1 MNVGHLRQHRLREQV
16 FQRLAERFFFRLWVL
31 NFRFDD
37 LFLRHFGDFR
47 QGNQQPLQGS
57 WRQGQ
62 VFLLPAQARGEIHH
76 RNGGVVDLDVDVVE
90 RHAVQRDRIRRREI
104 ERTALLFLHRR
115 RFRHFL
121 RVYRHVHIF

>member
-76 RNGGVVDLDVDVVE
+76 RNGGVVDLNIDVIE
-90 RHAVQRDRIRRREI
+90 RHAVQRNRIGSGEVQRAAVLLLDRG
-104 ERTALLFLHRR
+104 
-115 RFRHFL
+115 RFRHFV
-121 RVYRHVHIF
+121 RIYRHVDVF